1 MGGPNFAFDRPGN
14 TRDVFWAGDC
24 DTGTAKLG
32 NIILTI
38 NGNQQ
43 TPFNYGC
50 SKSLSWHPT
59 LLPLLPPSTDLIPLA
74 ELVGWKEDLKR
85 IINHVSAVDPRAEKF

>member
-43 TPFNYGC
+43 TPLIMDVP
-50 SKSLSWHPT
+50 SHSHVT
-59 LLPLLPPSTDLIPLA
+59 PLCYLCYLRQLI
-74 ELVGWKEDLKR
+74 
-85 IINHVSAVDPRAEKF
+85 